1 MGNHNTQYFQTI
13 LLNNQSE
20 LKFMLREK
28 NVSEKAV
35 ICYTFTSDW
44 VRKSPKNFQ
53 SVPAIRLLPKALTKT
68 AYELIIITIPF
79 FTLNSIYSTKTI
91 RAEQICD

>member
-20 LKFMLREK
+20 LKFMLRAK
-28 NVSEKAV
+28 NVSGKAV
-35 ICYTFTSDW
+35 NCYTFPSHW

-53 SVPAIRLLPKALTKT
+53 SIKTFLSKIRDTVRRLLQ
-68 AYELIIITIPF
+68 
-79 FTLNSIYSTKTI
+79 FT
-91 RAEQICD
+91 C

>member
-20 LKFMLREK
+20 LKFMLRAK

-35 ICYTFTSDW
+35 ICYTSTSDW

-53 SVPAIRLLPKALTKT
+53 SIKIFLSKIRDTVKRLLQVT
-68 AYELIIITIPF
+68 
-79 FTLNSIYSTKTI
+79 
-91 RAEQICD
+91 

>member
-20 LKFMLREK
+20 LKFMLRAK

-35 ICYTFTSDW
+35 ICYTFTS
-44 VRKSPKNFQ
+44 
-53 SVPAIRLLPKALTKT
+53 
-68 AYELIIITIPF
+68 
-79 FTLNSIYSTKTI
+79 
-91 RAEQICD
+91 

>member
-20 LKFMLREK
+20 LKFMLCAK
-28 NVSEKAV
+28 NVSGKAV
-35 ICYTFTSDW
+35 NCYTFPSDW

-53 SVPAIRLLPKALTKT
+53 SIKT
-68 AYELIIITIPF
+68 
-79 FTLNSIYSTKTI
+79 
-91 RAEQICD
+91 

>member
-20 LKFMLREK
+20 LKFMLRAK

-35 ICYTFTSDW
+35 ICYTSTSDW

-53 SVPAIRLLPKALTKT
+53 SIKTFLSKIRDTVKRLLQVT
-68 AYELIIITIPF
+68 
-79 FTLNSIYSTKTI
+79 
-91 RAEQICD
+91 

>member
-20 LKFMLREK
+20 LKFMLRAK

-53 SVPAIRLLPKALTKT
+53 
-68 AYELIIITIPF
+68 
-79 FTLNSIYSTKTI
+79 
-91 RAEQICD
+91 